1 MILQQLT
8 HGAVARRKARAAVV
22 IHIVNRRGALQ
33 KEMTII
39 PSPCGYDDRAI
50 GNDGAIRVCVGSPCS
65 TWDIVAN
72 VSVKTLAIK
81 NRFIMSIAFLFDRH
95 PERRPCWG
103 VVTLPMRESV
113 WYCQLKSSPSC
124 RFGVPPF
131 RRQWLRSDRMG

>member
-50 GNDGAIRVCVGSPCS
+50 GNDGAIRVCVGSPCFHLGYCC
-65 TWDIVAN
+65 
-72 VSVKTLAIK
+72 K
-81 NRFIMSIAFLFDRH
+81 
-95 PERRPCWG
+95 CQ
-103 VVTLPMRESV
+103 REDA
-113 WYCQLKSSPSC
+113 
-124 RFGVPPF
+124 GH
-131 RRQWLRSDRMG
+131 